1 MAQLLLPNWAKKHV
15 TDNVEKR
22 LKGVSSHHVGRT
34 GATFLFFKLKAH
46 TTVFKRVVQRD
57 ERQRVISKPV
67 IELTLQRGTIVCLNN
82 IGNKFRASKAFIKPH
97 SYTGLVSSHDANFKY
112 NSATAL
118 VPINGFSMTPN
129 DECAAGI
136 HFFFDKVSAANYSV

>member
-1 MAQLLLPNWAKKHV
+1 MSKLLLPYWAKKHV

-22 LKGVSSHHVGRT
+22 LKGVSSHHNVRT
-34 GATFLFFKLKAH
+34 GAVFLFFKLKGH
-46 TTVFKRVVQRD
+46 TTVYKKVIQLDDKQR
-57 ERQRVISKPV
+57 RIAKPV
-67 IELTLQRGTIVCLNN
+67 LELTLQRGTIVCLNN

-97 SYTGLVSSHDANFKY
+97 AYSNLVSGHDVNFKY

-136 HFFFDKVSAANYSV
+136 HFFFDRAQAASYTL